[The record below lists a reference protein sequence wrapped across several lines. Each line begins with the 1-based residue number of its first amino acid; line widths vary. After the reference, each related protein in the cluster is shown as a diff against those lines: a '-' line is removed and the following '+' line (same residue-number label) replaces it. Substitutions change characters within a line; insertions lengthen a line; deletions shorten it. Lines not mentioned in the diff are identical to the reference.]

1 VKWVDFILFSI
12 IQKPEVRCDYFKWR
26 DPEICVY
33 GQRVVSRLRDWHENL
48 KALKAEHELSRIN
61 RLDEVG
67 KYKNEVEK
75 CRAEVEKCR
84 AEVEK
89 CRAEVE
95 KYKFKLQRQKDKSRS
110 VERKYQI
117 ALVCSWVMLMW
128 LLVYPSY
135 SREFLPLR
143 MMLQ

>member
-1 VKWVDFILFSI
+1 VIIL
-12 IQKPEVRCDYFKWR
+12 KWR

-89 CRAEVE
+89 
-95 KYKFKLQRQKDKSRS
+95 YKFKLQRQKDKFRS

>member
-1 VKWVDFILFSI
+1 VKLVDFILFPI

-33 GQRVVSRLRDWHENL
+33 SQRVVSRLRDWHENL

-75 CRAEVEKCR
+75 CRAE
-84 AEVEK
+84 A
-89 CRAEVE
+89 E
-95 KYKFKLQRQKDKSRS
+95 KYKFKLQRQKDKFRS

-117 ALVCSWVMLMW
+117 ALVYSWVMLMW

-135 SREFLPLR
+135 SREFLPSI

>member
-1 VKWVDFILFSI
+1 VKWVDFILFPI

-89 CRAEVE
+89 
-95 KYKFKLQRQKDKSRS
+95 YKFKLQRQKDKFRS

>member
-12 IQKPEVRCDYFKWR
+12 IQKPEVRCDYFKLR

-33 GQRVVSRLRDWHENL
+33 GQRVVSRLRVWHENL
-48 KALKAEHELSRIN
+48 KALKAKHELSRIS
-61 RLDEVG
+61 RLYEIE

-75 CRAEVEKCR
+75 CRTEA
-84 AEVEK
+84 
-89 CRAEVE
+89 E
-95 KYKFKLQRQKDKSRS
+95 KYKFKLQRQKDKFRL

-117 ALVCSWVMLMW
+117 ALVCSWVMLIW

-135 SREFLPLR
+135 IREFLPST

>member
-1 VKWVDFILFSI
+1 VKWVDFILFPI
-12 IQKPEVRCDYFKWR
+12 IHKPEVRCDYFKWR
-26 DPEICVY
+26 DPEICVC

-75 CRAEVEKCR
+75 CRAEVEK
-84 AEVEK
+84 
-89 CRAEVE
+89 
-95 KYKFKLQRQKDKSRS
+95 YKFKLCRQNDKFRS

-135 SREFLPLR
+135 SREFLPSR